1 MEEVPDGRGV
11 LRTSGA
17 GGQNAGGLLDGVPA
31 QNVRED
37 EGEAL
42 DRDAGRPAAAGV
54 RPVW

>member
-11 LRTSGA
+11 LRTNRT

-31 QNVRED
+31 QNARED
-37 EGEAL
+37 EGGAL